1 MNAISIKKWLRA
13 YCIVT
18 VLISFV
24 VLSLTLSGCGG
35 GGGSGTAVGEDPG
48 FIMTG
53 KIQLADGSAI
63 SGATV
68 KLYKTS
74 YTVYTIDGFYT
85 TRDSN
90 GAESVFLDPAGSVTT
105 ISAADGSYAFKGL
118 ASGNYTIKPT
128 SGTHVFKWALIPTR
142 DSIGVVTITDSGTV
156 YVYNPDGTGNKISVS
171 GNIIYNIGTPFTLTS
186 KTLANLDFEGSV
198 PGGT

>member
-13 YCIVT
+13 YCIVM

-53 KIQLADGSAI
+53 KIQLFGGTPI
-63 SGATV
+63 SGV
-68 KLYKTS
+68 KVTLYKTS
-74 YTVYTIDGFYT
+74 YTVYPIDGFYS

-90 GAESVFLDPAGSVTT
+90 GTESVYLNPTGAVEA

-128 SGTHVFKWALIPTR
+128 SASYVFKWLLVPTR
-142 DSIGVVTITDSGTV
+142 DNIGVVTITESGTV
-156 YVYNPDGTGNKISVS
+156 YFYNPEGTGNKISAT
-171 GNIIYNIGTPFTLTS
+171 GGIIYNTVIPFTLTS